1 MEPRGKSRSSRAD
14 GAKTKARI
22 LEVSLPLFAELGYSG
37 TSIRRIAAAAD
48 CNVATLAYHFR
59 DKAGLYATV
68 VQTLHADL
76 SAGMPDVTAVEV
88 GTPTELI
95 EHFVALLWQF
105 AKDHRVHMRLAVR
118 HLLDQGAHPD
128 VVMENWSEPLMGRAD
143 ALVSMFRPEWPPS
156 QRRLLVSSL
165 QHLFVRF
172 AIEDRAQL
180 SAILGHPDDLDVAIR
195 AWFAGL
201 IGRELGLSE

>member
-1 MEPRGKSRSSRAD
+1 MDDSGRSRSSRTD

-37 TSIRRIAAAAD
+37 TSIRRIAEAAD

-59 DKAGLYATV
+59 DKEGLYSTV
-68 VQTLHADL
+68 VQRLHAEL
-76 SAGMPDVTAVEV
+76 SDGVADVSSVQAGSPDELLEHYV
-88 GTPTELI
+88 G
-95 EHFVALLWQF
+95 LLWRF
-105 AKDHRVHMRLAVR
+105 ARDHRVHMRLAVR

-128 VVMENWSEPLMGRAD
+128 VVMENWSEPLMARAE
-143 ALVSMFRPEWPPS
+143 ALVSLFRPDWPMA

-172 AIEDRAQL
+172 AIEDRRQL
-180 SAILGHPDDLDVAIR
+180 SVLLGHPTDLDAAVVEWLGGMIR
-195 AWFAGL
+195 
-201 IGRELGLSE
+201 RELGII